1 MSHIVCSKDTIT
13 AMITPAMST
22 ISTVGDRVSVLEEK
36 IDELYQMLEELK
48 LAIAPSTN
56 AEIVEPKEKSDLEI
70 FEPIDEIKVKNI
82 FIDLDDIKNEKLW
95 EPYDGDWWNK

>member
-1 MSHIVCSKDTIT
+1 
-13 AMITPAMST
+13 MI
-22 ISTVGDRVSVLEEK
+22 
-36 IDELYQMLEELK
+36 EELR

-82 FIDLDDIKNEKLW
+82 FIDLDEVENEKLW
-95 EPYDGDWWNK
+95 EPYDENWWNK

>member
-1 MSHIVCSKDTIT
+1 MIKLRHNDEWIT
-13 AMITPAMST
+13 TELSPTMST

-36 IDELYQMLEELK
+36 IDELYQMIEELR
-48 LAIAPSTN
+48 LAIAPSTS

-70 FEPIDEIKVKNI
+70 FEQNDEIKVKNI
-82 FIDLDDIKNEKLW
+82 FIDLDDIKDEKLW